1 MVLTI
6 FYGFS
11 PATPAG
17 NITMFSPEAEGRTV
31 YGLEEKVKG
40 EIVNYF
46 FIIIIHSLEQ
56 KYFQKKISFFIL
68 QKRL

>member
-1 MVLTI
+1 MVPTI

-46 FIIIIHSLEQ
+46 FIIIHSLEQ